1 MHQEIYECRS
11 DQVSIST
18 EYWTKA
24 NSQTLLLPN
33 LYQVKLWFYRW
44 STDCTVSNNKGFFS
58 LSDSCELTLDPNTA
72 NRNLILFD
80 NNTKVAFVDDE
91 QPYPDHPERFD
102 DWKQILCRNGLTGRC
117 YWEVEWEG
125 WVYIAVSYRGIR
137 RTGASK
143 GCWFGWNNQS
153 WSLRCSEDGYF
164 AWHNNTRTDLSTS
177 SSSFVSSS
185 ASSTSSTSNRVAV
198 YVDCPA
204 GTLSFYRVSSN
215 SLIHLH
221 TFSTTFTETLYPG
234 FRLFRSSS
242 VSLCSL

>member
-1 MHQEIYECRS
+1 G
-11 DQVSIST
+11 
-18 EYWTKA
+18 
-24 NSQTLLLPN
+24 LLPVGHAWN
-33 LYQVKLWFYRW
+33 TSPRRRP
-44 STDCTVSNNKGFFS
+44 G
-58 LSDSCELTLDPNTA
+58 DSCELTLDPNTA

-153 WSLRCSEDGYF
+153 WSLRCSED
-164 AWHNNTRTDLSTS
+164 
-177 SSSFVSSS
+177 
-185 ASSTSSTSNRVAV
+185 AV

>member
-1 MHQEIYECRS
+1 MCYLTQAVRLYRHRGRLYLFSFSSKIQPLPFARTGPELQCSGRL
-11 DQVSIST
+11 ISKAVLR
-18 EYWTKA
+18 WT
-24 NSQTLLLPN
+24 
-33 LYQVKLWFYRW
+33 
-44 STDCTVSNNKGFFS
+44 
-58 LSDSCELTLDPNTA
+58 

-153 WSLRCSEDGYF
+153 WSLRCSED
-164 AWHNNTRTDLSTS
+164 
-177 SSSFVSSS
+177 
-185 ASSTSSTSNRVAV
+185 AV

-221 TFSTTFTETLYPG
+221 TFILMPCFP
-234 FRLFRSSS
+234 
-242 VSLCSL
+242 SLCFIPCLSVLSPSGLSVYFLC